1 MRDRIACALNW
12 VMEGV
17 VAVLALGSV
26 WPFGSALP
34 FFQWI
39 LFAAIALLLVLW
51 GTRALVEGRFL
62 WKSCPVTTCLAA
74 LCALTML
81 QVVPLPKAWV
91 TALSPRTTELRDQLL
106 PSAEETGAERVAET
120 TATLSLAPGA
130 TRLEVLR
137 LVSVLALFAAVR
149 NNIVDPGS
157 FYRLGWLMALN
168 GVLLALVGMGQLTSS
183 PRNVVYWS
191 FPTKGQVFGPF
202 VCRNHAAY
210 YLNLC
215 LGLAAGLLLGTRYF
229 LTSDRTSWRGM
240 FRDGR
245 VLWLIC
251 FIGIMLAGLLGTLS
265 RGGLIGL
272 GMGFVTC
279 FGLLM
284 FRFGKQT
291 PWIGAAL
298 IVGLSAALIFWQGS
312 DRVSQRWEKL
322 GGENSKPEAR
332 IEVWARAFPLI
343 KEFPLFGT
351 GWGTFGHIEQ
361 TRRHPGD
368 DPYVFNDHAHNDF
381 LELWIEGGTIQLLL
395 VIAIIA
401 LVIRAGIRA
410 ASQLG
415 DTGLGRLALGALLA
429 VVAVVFHSFVDFGM
443 HIPAVAVLAA
453 VVGGLLMNLADLP
466 PPVRARAAAPLA
478 TPLTP
483 PPSMALAG
491 LEAAALFIVA
501 WYLIGAG
508 WSDQQAERYLWASTH
523 APLNRKITYLT
534 EAVAFSP
541 DRAELYKE
549 LVDVLVE
556 SYFERKK
563 VRDWA
568 DAAAL
573 VGGASGCPYP
583 GVLAFCDRSPI
594 RISNKELA
602 VANDLLVRACRNN
615 PLFFD
620 AQVRLERI
628 SAIEALRAFKG
639 KRLERLT
646 FLSPSDP
653 EPWYLAGKEAL
664 RVPDKEAPP
673 APDKA
678 KAFSSFRRSLLA
690 DKKYLADIV
699 ALIPEQMSTSELLRE
714 VLPAAP
720 SLIMETAKL
729 VAKQSG
735 NSDDG
740 MPFYKEALR
749 VLDGK
754 DRALSDAEWMDK
766 ARAQVGLEDDEAAQK
781 SFEQALSQNTQNA
794 YWRYEYCELLSR
806 RGQFR
811 EAHKQ
816 LGIVLHQAPHY
827 HAARLLL
834 NKVLKEDLN

>member
-1 MRDRIACALNW
+1 M
-12 VMEGV
+12 
-17 VAVLALGSV
+17 
-26 WPFGSALP
+26 
-34 FFQWI
+34 
-39 LFAAIALLLVLW
+39 
-51 GTRALVEGRFL
+51 
-62 WKSCPVTTCLAA
+62 
-74 LCALTML
+74 
-81 QVVPLPKAWV
+81 
-91 TALSPRTTELRDQLL
+91 
-106 PSAEETGAERVAET
+106 
-120 TATLSLAPGA
+120 
-130 TRLEVLR
+130 
-137 LVSVLALFAAVR
+137 
-149 NNIVDPGS
+149 
-157 FYRLGWLMALN
+157 
-168 GVLLALVGMGQLTSS
+168 
-183 PRNVVYWS
+183 
-191 FPTKGQVFGPF
+191 
-202 VCRNHAAY
+202 
-210 YLNLC
+210 
-215 LGLAAGLLLGTRYF
+215 
-229 LTSDRTSWRGM
+229 
-240 FRDGR
+240 
-245 VLWLIC
+245 
-251 FIGIMLAGLLGTLS
+251 
-265 RGGLIGL
+265 
-272 GMGFVTC
+272 
-279 FGLLM
+279 
-284 FRFGKQT
+284 
-291 PWIGAAL
+291 
-298 IVGLSAALIFWQGS
+298 
-312 DRVSQRWEKL
+312 
-322 GGENSKPEAR
+322 
-332 IEVWARAFPLI
+332 EVWARAFPLV

-361 TRRHPGD
+361 TRRLPGD

-381 LELWIEGGTIQLLL
+381 LELWIEGGTIQLLI
-395 VIAIIA
+395 VIAVIA
-401 LVIRAGIRA
+401 LVFRAGIRA

-453 VVGGLLMNLADLP
+453 VVGGLLMNLADVP
-466 PPVRARAAAPLA
+466 PPVRSVGQAASLPRTVAPKRKPA
-478 TPLTP
+478 SCSTVAPTP
-483 PPSMALAG
+483 PSSMAMAG
-491 LEAAALFIVA
+491 LEATALFIVA
-501 WYLIGAG
+501 WYLVGAG

-583 GVLAFCDRSPI
+583 GVLAFCDRSAI
-594 RISNKELA
+594 RIPNKELSL
-602 VANDLLVRACRNN
+602 ANDLLVHACRNN

-628 SAIEALRAFKG
+628 SAIGALRAFKG

-653 EPWYLAGKEAL
+653 EPWFLAGKEAL
-664 RVPDKEAPP
+664 RMPDKGVLPG
-673 APDKA
+673 PDKA
-678 KAFSSFRRSLLA
+678 KAFSSFRNSLLA

-699 ALIPEQMSTSELLRE
+699 ALIPEQMSSSELLRE

-720 SLIMETAKL
+720 PVIMETAKL

-754 DRALSDAEWMDK
+754 GRALSDAEWMEK

-781 SFEQALSQNTQNA
+781 SFEQALSQSTQNA

-816 LGIVLHQAPHY
+816 LGIVLHQAPQY

-834 NKVLKEDLN
+834 NKVLKEDLH